1 MIYIVIIFFGMYLQA
16 GIDVNAS
23 IIPAN
28 IYYQTL
34 RPKFG
39 CILIVIHVTFVNE
52 FASIIGCASSI
63 VSVTSLGIT
72 ADLIGDH
79 TKHGA
84 FVYGMMSFGDKISN
98 GVAVM
103 IIQYL

>member
-1 MIYIVIIFFGMYLQA
+1 ML
-16 GIDVNAS
+16 
-23 IIPAN
+23 
-28 IYYQTL
+28 
-34 RPKFG
+34 
-39 CILIVIHVTFVNE
+39 
-52 FASIIGCASSI
+52 GCASSI

-84 FVYGMMSFGDKISN
+84 FVYGMMSFADKISN

-103 IIQYL
+103 VIQYM